1 MFFQYIQDVDN
12 VDVAFVFQRKTSP
25 HHIFSKVGDAKALW
39 SNKFEAYA
47 AKQASNPFSD
57 KYVGPAK
64 IDKNDP
70 NKKKTQRTK
79 HFFYEWLC
87 RSVYTL
93 IKILH
98 VKCLHIYRYR

>member
-1 MFFQYIQDVDN
+1 MGIVTSVHLVTFVKRHTRILLELRLYIIIVFSQYIQDIDKVN
-12 VDVAFVFQRKTSP
+12 MAFFLFQRKTSP

-70 NKKKTQRTK
+70 NYGR
-79 HFFYEWLC
+79 
-87 RSVYTL
+87 
-93 IKILH
+93 
-98 VKCLHIYRYR
+98 